1 MLVVDIQFHM
11 TSHLA
16 YLVIMVI
23 HLSQE
28 RVLFVY
34 HILEEYL
41 AMLYNFQLPDV
52 LSLSSELTEV
62 VYGHQLGL

>member
-11 TSHLA
+11 TSHRA
-16 YLVIMVI
+16 YLMIVVI

-34 HILEEYL
+34 HILEKYL